1 MTRFVVA
8 VAVACLGGI
17 SAWSDGSPYQ
27 DVLAASKAFDTEAFA
42 SAHERVVA
50 LAGAHANDFET
61 QQAAAESFLL
71 WATRIRNERHTRP
84 MDGKTDEQL
93 QRDEAELAAAGL
105 VYAERA
111 VECAKTDSEISRAH
125 RAMGELYSHQIT
137 GMVSGMRNGPKA
149 KLHIE
154 KALDL
159 APDDPECM
167 RAIALMYLHN
177 PPISGGDVPRAIETF
192 SACAELAPDSDI
204 YPVLLAMAYQKAH
217 EPAEAREAASHALE
231 LNPKNRDAQAI
242 LDALEAESK

>member
-1 MTRFVVA
+1 MTRFA
-8 VAVACLGGI
+8 AAIAIACLGWTL
-17 SAWSDGSPYQ
+17 AWSDASPYQ
-27 DVLAASKAFDTEAFA
+27 DVVAAREAFDTDAFA

-50 LAGAHANDFET
+50 LAGAHLDDFEA
-61 QQAAAESFLL
+61 QQEAAESFLL

-84 MDGKTDEQL
+84 TDSKTDEQL
-93 QRDEAELAAAGL
+93 QRDEAELATAGL
-105 VYAERA
+105 AYAERA
-111 VECAKTDSEISRAH
+111 VELATTDAETSRAH
-125 RAMGELYSHQIT
+125 RATGELYSHQIT

-167 RAIALMYLHN
+167 RAIALMFLHN

-192 SACAELAPDSDI
+192 TACAARAPESDI
-204 YPVLLAMAYQKAH
+204 YPVLLAMAYRKAKD
-217 EPAEAREAASHALE
+217 PAKAREAASHALE
-231 LNPKNRDAQAI
+231 LNPKNQDAQAI